1 MKTKLITLL
10 LFSVLSYCVS
20 AQVSVVNKKGTIT
33 AIDSSKW
40 TLSGANIVSKNT
52 GNVGL
57 GNPSPTYKL
66 DVTGKARITDSLW
79 ANTMRAT
86 VLNSGTVNDSFLVA
100 DPVNGIFKKIAL
112 SRVVAGIDTGLML
125 IPYLRDADT
134 ASMLTNY
141 IVSVNN
147 GLTKNVKNIELGG
160 ALTKATTITTTGV
173 NTLAIGGLQSGATT
187 DSLVVTDPSTGVLKR
202 VEQRLKPTVI
212 KTTTTQA
219 NNTVTS
225 ATINTLSFTTIA
237 NKNYRVK
244 LWLRYNSAA
253 TTTGIRL
260 GPNTFSGGNIWYHV
274 IIPSSTT
281 ANQFFSGFNTGT
293 MLFGT
298 ASRATTGNVAIV
310 ELDIE
315 ATSAATVSFQFAS
328 EIAGSA
334 ITIQADSRLEY
345 EITN

>member
-1 MKTKLITLL
+1 MKIKIITLL
-10 LFSVLSYCVS
+10 LFSVLSSSVS

-40 TLSGANIVSKNT
+40 TLNGANIVSKNT

-66 DVTGKARITDSLW
+66 DVTGKARVTDSLW
-79 ANTMRAT
+79 ANTIRAT
-86 VLNSGTVNDSFLVA
+86 VLNSGTVNDSILVA
-100 DPVNGIFKKIAL
+100 DPVTGILKRMAS
-112 SRVVAGIDTGLML
+112 SRLNKVDST
-125 IPYLRDADT
+125 T
-134 ASMLTNY
+134 AS
-141 IVSVNN
+141 N
-147 GLTKNVKNIELGG
+147 GLNLVSKDVKLGG
-160 ALTKATTITTTGV
+160 ALTGATTITTTGV
-173 NTLAIGGLQSGATT
+173 NTLAIDGLQSGATT
-187 DSLVVTDPSTGVLKR
+187 DSLVVAEPSTGVLKMI
-202 VEQRLKPTVI
+202 EQRQKPTII

-219 NNTVTS
+219 NSTLTS

-237 NKNYRVK
+237 NKNYRVR

-260 GPNTFSGGNIWYHV
+260 GPNTFSGGNIWYQV